1 MPNHHESLGKGL
13 RIAWTEVELIE
24 GFTEARAEA
33 AAYDILAGIRFRK
46 ITSAR
51 LIGEA
56 IFELQ
61 LVAAV

>member
-1 MPNHHESLGKGL
+1 M